1 MKTKLVLFWLAGFTF
16 CLYLFPACKKG
27 LVSVVKL
34 NGIQVVGSHNSY
46 KKEIQ
51 PALLNLIKSENS
63 ETAMTLD
70 YHHASI
76 TQQLNL
82 GLRGLEL
89 DVVNDPKGGR
99 YANPYGNKLLTMLG
113 IAPLP
118 YDTSGEM
125 IKPGFKVMHVPD
137 LDFRSWCPTLVDGLK
152 QIKDWSDANPNHL
165 PIIITFNAKTDGVS
179 RTGFVRLLPFTQAT
193 FDSLDSEISSVFS
206 KERIITPDDV
216 RGDYQ
221 TLNDAARANNWP
233 LLDNSR
239 GKIMFVLDETG
250 QKQNIYLQGH
260 KSLRGRVMFVNAKP
274 GTDASAFVI
283 LNDPVRY
290 QDSISSLVKQ
300 GYMVR
305 TRADADTY
313 EARSN
318 DYKRLNAAISSGA
331 QIIST
336 DYYLS
341 AKKFQTDYH
350 VNLPGGTMM
359 RYNPVLLPDSVT
371 AKLH

>member
-1 MKTKLVLFWLAGFTF
+1 MVKKMIIFCLAFFAF
-16 CLYLFPACKKG
+16 CLYLFSGSKKG
-27 LVSVVKL
+27 LVSTINL
-34 NGIQVVGSHNSY
+34 NNIQVVGSHNSY

-51 PALLNLIKSENS
+51 PALLKLIKSENS

-70 YHHASI
+70 YHHVSI
-76 TQQLNL
+76 TQQLNI

-89 DVVNDPKGGR
+89 DVVSDPKGGR
-99 YANPYGNKLLTMLG
+99 YASPHGNELLTMLG
-113 IAPLP
+113 ITPLP
-118 YDTSGEM
+118 YDSLGEM

-165 PIIITFNAKTDGVS
+165 PIIITFNAKSDGIP
-179 RTGFVRLLPFTQAT
+179 RKDFVRLLPFTQAT
-193 FDSLDSEISSVFS
+193 FDSLDSEIYSVFS
-206 KERIITPDDV
+206 KDRIITPDDV
-216 RGDYQ
+216 RGGYQ
-221 TLNDAARANNWP
+221 TLNESVRAHNWP

-250 QKQNIYLQGH
+250 QKQITYLQGH
-260 KSLRGRVMFVNAKP
+260 PSLQGRVMFVNAEP

-300 GYMVR
+300 GYIVR
-305 TRADADTY
+305 TRADADTR

-318 DYKRLNAAISSGA
+318 DYKRLDAAINSGA
-331 QIIST
+331 QIITT
-336 DYYLS
+336 DYYLPDNN
-341 AKKFQTDYH
+341 FQTDYH
-350 VNLPGGTMM
+350 VNLPGGIMM